1 MKTIIKMIKEEA
13 RKKGR
18 VEGTEQKERMKKG
31 ESKVREVLKQ
41 R

>member
-18 VEGTEQKERMKKG
+18 VEGREEKERMKKG